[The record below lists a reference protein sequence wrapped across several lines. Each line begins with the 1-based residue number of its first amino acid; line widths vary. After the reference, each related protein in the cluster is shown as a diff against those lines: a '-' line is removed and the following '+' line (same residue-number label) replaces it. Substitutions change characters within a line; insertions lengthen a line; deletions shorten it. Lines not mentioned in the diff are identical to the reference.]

1 MDIMKL
7 KLTFFLIFTILGF
20 SYAQYSKIIRSAS
33 TNSNFKVYMQQ
44 IQVRADSLIQAAS
57 GGDTIIIPGGLG
69 NAGLLETT
77 VNRDTTKGIG
87 RNNPNRVYK
96 LTKNT
101 LYIQYSGINIKNST
115 GKLIIVGEQGGKKPV
130 IVITGINGVDPGE
143 NQVEGS
149 IKLDNIHMQNMITN
163 DGRMNNNC
171 FVGTTKNNLSQSVDV
186 NNCFFEFISLDTF
199 SCDAYTGGARFRFT
213 NSYFRN
219 LFNPNQWWGGRVFYC
234 KHAIDSVWVEN
245 CTVTD
250 GGLIF
255 LQQYSLC
262 KYAYYNHNTI
272 VNSNKYWQLGIYY
285 LEGYWANN
293 LFINQNWVGEDNSII
308 NGGTEDTDYLE
319 MGNFG
324 LDTITVQRGK
334 LLPTLNIQKEFL
346 KSDGTVDPAKCGL
359 DKIKAFVSD
368 NAMWTDTVLLA
379 PYYKNI
385 NNAYGKDTKN
395 GITGAPLSYL
405 TSMSLRNPP
414 YRVVNVPGI
423 WMNSRT
429 ASFFS
434 GKYPNIRE
442 QNNHINEQ
450 INTVTPGIKD
460 ATVADAMAKWD
471 AQQYSVPGF
480 TKADLQH
487 SAYIFGDWDG
497 TTIPGFKTE
506 DGDGIAKFTD
516 LNENFAQTGN
526 AFISSIDGLPL
537 GSLIWD
543 DTQNA
548 AYNSKDAYTKLM
560 AAYKNLTPV
569 KTLALGTPE
578 AYKLAQNYPNPFNPS
593 TNIRY
598 SLPKESQVSLKVYD
612 VLGREVAELVNQKQP
627 AGSYE
632 VSFNGL
638 KLSSGVY
645 IYKLSAGDIVLTK
658 KMILVK

>member
-1 MDIMKL
+1 MKIII
-7 KLTFFLIFTILGF
+7 LTFCF
-20 SYAQYSKIIRSAS
+20 SISVINLSLAQYSQIIRTAN
-33 TNSNFKVYMQQ
+33 TNSNLQAHVQAMQA
-44 IQVRADSLIQAAS
+44 RADSLINAAI
-57 GGDTIIIPGGLG
+57 GTDTITIPGGLI
-69 NAGLLETT
+69 NAGLFETT
-77 VNRDTTKGIG
+77 INRDTTKGIG
-87 RNNPNRVYK
+87 RNNINRIYK

-115 GKLIIVGEQGGKKPV
+115 GKLSIVGEQGGKKPV
-130 IVITGINGVDPGE
+130 IVITGVNGVDPGE
-143 NQVEGS
+143 NLVEGS

-163 DGRMNNNC
+163 DSRMNNNC
-171 FVGTTKNNLSQSVDV
+171 FTCNTKNNLPQSVDV

-199 SCDAYTGGARFRFT
+199 SCDAYTGGAKFRFT

-234 KHAIDSVWVEN
+234 KHSIDTVWVEN

-293 LFINQNWVGEDNSII
+293 LFINQNWVGEDYNILK
-308 NGGTEDTDYLE
+308 GGTEDTDFLE

-334 LLPTLNIQKEFL
+334 TLNTLFIQKEFL
-346 KSDGTVDPAKCGL
+346 NSDGTVNQSKCGL

-395 GITGAPLSYL
+395 GITGAPLSYV
-405 TSMSLRNPP
+405 TTIRPANTP
-414 YRVVNVPGI
+414 YKVINVPGI

-429 ASFFS
+429 ADLFS
-434 GKYPNIRE
+434 GKFKNIRQ
-442 QNNHINEQ
+442 QNNHINVQ

-471 AQQYSVPGF
+471 AKQYMVPGF
-480 TKADLQH
+480 SKADLQNT
-487 SAYIFGDWDG
+487 AYIFGDWDP
-497 TTIPGFKTE
+497 TTIPGYKTE
-506 DGDGIAKFTD
+506 DGEGISKFSD
-516 LNENFAQTGN
+516 LNENFAQTGTVL
-526 AFISSIDGLPL
+526 ISTIDGLPL
-537 GSLIWD
+537 GSLIWND
-543 DTQNA
+543 DQNS
-548 AYNSKDAYTKLM
+548 AYNSKDEYTKLM
-560 AAYKNLTPV
+560 TSYNNLTNV
-569 KTLALGTPE
+569 KTIATGIP
-578 AYKLAQNYPNPFNPS
+578 AIYKLQQNYPNPFNPV
-593 TNIRY
+593 TTIKY
-598 SLPKESQVSLKVYD
+598 SISKESHVSLKVFD
-612 VLGREVAELVNQKQP
+612 ILGKEVANLVSSKQT

-632 VSFNGL
+632 VNFYPA

-645 IYKLSAGDIVLTK
+645 FYKLDTGDFVQTK
-658 KMILVK
+658 KMQLIK